1 MADVTTS
8 LRQRPKRLTDSQ
20 PLRGQLEYLAL
31 QDMRAAPGDI
41 INQVQMGKVYVITKQ
56 GKPVA
61 VLQAL
66 PGERLSIEIDGQGKA
81 TYGI

>member
-1 MADVTTS
+1 MKPTS
-8 LRQRPKRLTDSQ
+8 LHRPKRLTDTQ
-20 PLRGQLEYLAL
+20 LLRGQLEYLAL

-66 PGERLSIEIDGQGKA
+66 PGDRLSINLDGKGHT
-81 TYGI
+81 TYAI